1 MVTVNEEFNHIPD
14 IQKELR
20 YIMNH
25 HIEIGVFGEDDSD
38 LLMIAR
44 VHEFGVDIDV
54 TPKMRAYLHYIGIH
68 LSPSTQQVKIPER
81 SFMRSGFDSREKKI
95 QKQAEKLITD
105 VLMMKTKAKPAMES
119 LGQIMVTQI
128 QSYMTKLREPA
139 NHPATVRNK
148 KSSNPLINSGK
159 LRDEGITYKIR
170 SN

>member
-1 MVTVNEEFNHIPD
+1 MVKVNEEFNHIPD

-25 HIEIGVFGEDDSD
+25 HIEIGVFGEDDSE

-54 TPKMRAYLHYIGIH
+54 TPKMRAYLHYIGVH
-68 LSPSTQQVKIPER
+68 LSDSTKQVNIPER
-81 SFMRSGFDSREKKI
+81 SFMRAGFDSRQKKI
-95 QKQAEKLITD
+95 QKQAEKLIAD

-128 QSYMTKLREPA
+128 QDYLTALSSPP
-139 NHPATVRNK
+139 NHPATIKNK
-148 KSSNPLINSGK
+148 GSSNPLINSGK
-159 LRDEGITYKIR
+159 LRNEGITYKIR